1 MFQDD
6 DDSWNTLF
14 AGRNR
19 SGPSGM
25 GIFANGLGAFR
36 LPGQAGS
43 APGRDYLVP
52 WSCTSPDVV
61 QGAEPF
67 ISLVRDAPPV
77 VTAGFLCAL
86 LPHLS
91 LPRAEQ
97 FVAPLNTYLM
107 KYQINT
113 VRRMAAFLGQVAVES
128 SQFRK
133 LVESTWYRDAKHL
146 KATFPTAFKTA
157 NAADYV
163 RHPEKLANFVYAG
176 RNGNGDE
183 KSGDGWKYRGR
194 GLMQLTFRD
203 NYAAFA
209 KDTGVDALNHPELLE
224 QPKIAVYSA
233 TWFWDK
239 AHLNPYA
246 DHGSYKSLTLR
257 INAKALGYKEREQYR
272 KRAVALLTRYPWDNW
287 PGFC

>member
-1 MFQDD
+1 MHCYDH
-6 DDSWNTLF
+6 DS
-14 AGRNR
+14 R
-19 SGPSGM
+19 
-25 GIFANGLGAFR
+25 NGLFSGSGGSALAGVGVYSRGLGVFSVAG
-36 LPGQAGS
+36 LPGSAAGASPFPHGS
-43 APGRDYLVP
+43 AIGADLFR
-52 WSCTSPDVV
+52 
-61 QGAEPF
+61 AEPRF
-67 ISLVRDAPPV
+67 LLVSNDLARL
-77 VTAGFLCAL
+77 TAKFLCAL

-91 LPRAEQ
+91 PPRAEQ
-97 FVAPLNTYLM
+97 FVAPLNAYLM

-113 VRRMAAFLGQVAVES
+113 VQRIAAFLGQVAVES

-146 KATFPTAFKTA
+146 KATFPTAFKTVD
-157 NAADYV
+157 AAAYT

-194 GLMQLTFRD
+194 GLIQLTGRG

-233 TWFWDK
+233 AWFWDNRG
-239 AHLNPYA
+239 LNSPA
-246 DHGSYKSLTLR
+246 DHGSYRSLTLR

-272 KRAVALLTRYPWDNW
+272 KRAVALLTRYPWEDL
-287 PGFC
+287 PGLC

>member
-1 MFQDD
+1 MHCHDH
-6 DDSWNTLF
+6 DSWNGLF
-14 AGRNR
+14 SGSSGSAHAGAGVYSR
-19 SGPSGM
+19 
-25 GIFANGLGAFR
+25 GLGVFSAAA
-36 LPGQAGS
+36 LPGSAAAAGPFLHGS
-43 APGRDYLVP
+43 ALGADLFR
-52 WSCTSPDVV
+52 
-61 QGAEPF
+61 AEPRF
-67 ISLVRDAPPV
+67 LLVSNDLAR
-77 VTAGFLCAL
+77 VTAKFLCAL

-91 LPRAEQ
+91 PPRAEQ
-97 FVAPLNTYLM
+97 FVAPLNAYLM

-113 VRRMAAFLGQVAVES
+113 VQRIAAFLGQVAVES

-146 KATFPTAFKTA
+146 KATFPTAFKTVD
-157 NAADYV
+157 AAAYT

-194 GLMQLTFRD
+194 GLIQLTFRD

-233 TWFWDK
+233 AWFWDR
-239 AHLNPYA
+239 AHLNPFA
-246 DHGSYKSLTLR
+246 DHGSYKNLTLI
-257 INAKALGYKEREQYR
+257 INAKALGYNEREHYR
-272 KRAVALLTRYPWDNW
+272 KRAVTLLTRYPWDNL
-287 PGFC
+287 PGLC

>member
-1 MFQDD
+1 MF
-6 DDSWNTLF
+6 
-14 AGRNR
+14 
-19 SGPSGM
+19 SG
-25 GIFANGLGAFR
+25 ANGSALAGVGVYSRGLGVFSAAG
-36 LPGQAGS
+36 LPGSAAGS
-43 APGRDYLVP
+43 
-52 WSCTSPDVV
+52 SPFLHGSAIGADLFR
-61 QGAEPF
+61 AEPRF
-67 ISLVRDAPPV
+67 LLVSNDLAQL
-77 VTAGFLCAL
+77 TAKFLCAL

-97 FVAPLNTYLM
+97 FVAPLNAYLM

-146 KATFPTAFKTA
+146 KETFPTAFKTA

-163 RHPEKLANFVYAG
+163 GHPEKLANFVYAG
-176 RNGNGDE
+176 TNGNGDE
-183 KSGDGWKYRGR
+183 RSGDGWKYRGR
-194 GLMQLTFRD
+194 GLIQLTFRD

-233 TWFWDK
+233 AWFWDK
-239 AHLNPYA
+239 AHLNRYA
-246 DHGSYKSLTLR
+246 DHGNYKNLTLR
-257 INAKALGYKEREQYR
+257 INAKALGYNEREHYR
-272 KRAVALLTRYPWDNW
+272 KRATALLTRYPWDNR
-287 PGFC
+287 PGLC